1 MLTNMLTDLRY
12 AWRGLR
18 RNPAFAI
25 AAILAAALGIGA
37 ATAVFSVVDRILFR
51 SLPYRHAERMV
62 SVGMMAP
69 LDTNE
74 FMFAVEYFDLQRGT
88 AERQTPF
95 EAVTAFQAGSYA
107 CDLTEQNP
115 LRMDCLRLQG
125 NFLEAFGVEPLLGR
139 VFTAAEDRPGGP
151 RAAMISFAL
160 WQSRFA
166 ADPQVLGRTIP
177 IDGTPT
183 SIVGV
188 LPKTFEMPTL
198 TTADVLL
205 PLALAETE
213 RQGRA
218 LRVFARLKPGIEP
231 PAAMAQL
238 QPHFERAMVD
248 VPPQFRKEI
257 SFRVRPIR
265 DRQVGDVRLASL
277 ALLGSVIAVLLI
289 ACANIANLLL
299 ARAVVRERELSMRA
313 VLGASRARLARQ
325 ALTESLLL
333 GTLGGAAGCALA
345 FALLRVFTGL
355 APGGLP
361 RLEQASLDPRVLLF
375 AVAATF
381 ASSLLFG
388 IAPALRTPR
397 VASIAG
403 WRTTGPGRTILRSA
417 LVTAQIAVSMIL
429 LTGAGLLLR
438 SLWKLERVPLGMETD
453 HVVTAHF
460 TLGRQRYARPQDQL
474 AFFRDLEQRLA
485 SVPGVQAAAISDS
498 IPPTGGMRGHP
509 LAAIGV
515 EGRAE
520 RPEGTG
526 GMVAWRYVTPD
537 YFSALNIP
545 IVRGRGFAAIDRDP
559 AAHAVVLSEALA
571 QRLFPSEDALG
582 KHIRRGPEN
591 PWATIVGIVRDVKN
605 DGPAKET
612 WPEYYELRKFVSDPT
627 FAQQEPPVGWRAAF
641 VVARTAIPPE
651 MTAANLRALIET
663 LDPNMPVETQTMAGR
678 LDGVT
683 ARPRFN
689 ALLLAVFAAMG
700 ALLAATGLF
709 GMMAFLVAQRTR
721 EIGVRMALGATPAAI
736 LRWTLQHAAR
746 WTVAG
751 LVLGLAGSLALSRV
765 LRALLFQVEPGDP
778 RAIGGA
784 LILLCVVALLAAAAP
799 ARRAAGLEPMETL
812 RSE

>member
-1 MLTNMLTDLRY
+1 MLSDLRY
-12 AWRGLR
+12 ALRGLR

-25 AAILAAALGIGA
+25 TAILAAALGIGA

-51 SLPYRHAERMV
+51 ALPYPHANRMA
-62 SVGMMAP
+62 SVGMLAP

-74 FMFAVEYFDLQRGT
+74 FMFAVEYFDLMRST
-88 AERQTPF
+88 TEKQTPF
-95 EAVTAFQAGSYA
+95 ESVTAFQAGSYA

-115 LRMDCLRLQG
+115 VRMDCLRLQA
-125 NFLEAFGVEPLLGR
+125 NFLDAFGVAPFLGR
-139 VFTAAEDRPGGP
+139 TFTAEEDHPNGP
-151 RAAMISFAL
+151 RAAMITYAL

-166 ADPQVLGRTIP
+166 GDPRVLGRTIP
-177 IDGTPT
+177 IDGTPI

-218 LRVFARLKPGIEP
+218 LRVFARMKPGVEP

-238 QPHFERAMVD
+238 QPHFERSMVD

-277 ALLGSVIAVLLI
+277 ALFGSVIAVLLI

-299 ARAVVRERELSMRA
+299 ARAVVRDRELAMRA

-333 GTLGGAAGCALA
+333 GVLGGAAGCALA
-345 FALLRVFTGL
+345 VVLLRLFISI

-361 RLEQASLDPRVLLF
+361 RLDEASIDLRVLVF
-375 AVAATF
+375 AVGATLAA
-381 ASSLLFG
+381 SLLFG
-388 IAPALRTPR
+388 IVPALRTPR
-397 VASIAG
+397 AASIAG
-403 WRTTGPGRTILRSA
+403 WHATGPARTILRAA
-417 LVTAQIAVSMIL
+417 LVTTQVAVSMIL

-438 SLWKLERVPLGMETD
+438 SLWKLESVPLGMETS
-453 HVVTAHF
+453 HVITAHF
-460 TLGRQRYARPQDQL
+460 TLGRQRYTRSEDQV

-485 SVPGVQAAAISDS
+485 SVPGLQASAITSS
-498 IPPTGGMRGHP
+498 VPPTGGTQGHP
-509 LAAIGV
+509 LSAIGV
-515 EGRAE
+515 EGQPS

-526 GMVAWRYVTPD
+526 GMVGWRYVTPG
-537 YFSALNIP
+537 YFDTLGVP
-545 IVRGRGFAAIDRDP
+545 ILRGRGFIATDRDP
-559 AAHAVVLSEALA
+559 AAHAVVLSETLA
-571 QRLFPSEDALG
+571 RRLFPDGNALDQ
-582 KHIRRGPEN
+582 HIRRGDN
-591 PWATIVGIVRDVKN
+591 PWATVVGIARDVRN
-605 DGPAKET
+605 DGLAKET
-612 WPEYYELRKFVSDPT
+612 WPEYYELRKTVVDNTFPQQDPT
-627 FAQQEPPVGWRAAF
+627 YGWRDAY
-641 VVARTAIPPE
+641 VLARTTIPPA
-651 MTAANLRALIET
+651 MATANLREAIAS
-663 LDPNMPVETQTMAGR
+663 LDATMPVEIETMISR

-689 ALLLAVFAAMG
+689 AFLLAVFAAMG

-736 LRWTLQHAAR
+736 LRWTLRHAAR

-751 LVLGLAGSLALSRV
+751 LAVGVGGSLALARLLQS
-765 LRALLFQVEPGDP
+765 LLFKVEPSDP

-784 LILLCVVALLAAAAP
+784 LLLLCVVALAAAAAP
-799 ARRAAGLEPMETL
+799 ARRAARLQPMETL
-812 RSE
+812 RAD